1 MQFLQFLNMKRII
14 IASFALLSIGCTKQ
28 NIEICHSVNDFYATN
43 PIDVKK
49 VFTASFKEVDC
60 NLYVIDITHYNN
72 SKEKIYMD
80 FNHKIVQKIEQ

>member
-1 MQFLQFLNMKRII
+1 MNKVFLAIV
-14 IASFALLSIGCTKQ
+14 LLSIIGCQKKQIDRCHTVFEFHDTK
-28 NIEICHSVNDFYATN
+28 

-72 SKEKIYMD
+72 SKERIYMD